1 MIGEVL
7 LESELRGALNSIELS
22 LDKIYQK
29 LNYRACEMARKDI
42 MLTSSLLRENLETIY
57 DNEGRPLACLLTL
70 RERQLLFSSAKQY
83 RFRSGITKP
92 DAVLKF
98 QYGLG

>member
-57 DNEGRPLACLLTL
+57 DNEGRPLFAHIAG
-70 RERQLLFSSAKQY
+70 EA
-83 RFRSGITKP
+83 ITFFKCK
-92 DAVLKF
+92 AV
-98 QYGLG
+98 QVQVRHNEARCCVEIPI